1 MRTPEDLRHYRAE
14 DCDSFRLMPKECA
27 GWTLL
32 AAVILAC
39 ILEPIF
45 RAGS

>member
-1 MRTPEDLRHYRAE
+1 MELPHDMKNYRAE
-14 DCDSFRLMPKECA
+14 DYDSSRLMPSECA
-27 GWTLL
+27 GWMLL

-45 RAGS
+45 RAG